1 MSDWKEVNFV
11 NIIYIHTHDTG
22 RLVSAYGYDVPTPE
36 YKAFCQDAILFQNA
50 FSVAPTCSPSRASLL
65 TGVYPHQ
72 NGMLGLA
79 QRGFKLNQRLHLA
92 RYLRDHGYDTAL
104 CGVQHEIGYYTD
116 HALAVDNLGYQE
128 DLTTDNSVF
137 DEEHLVEWD
146 NQNAASLA
154 SWLDQRT
161 SKTPFFVS
169 FGMHATHRQ
178 YPQEIADDID
188 VASARPPLNIANVPE
203 TRRDF
208 ATFETSAEYADRN
221 LKVVLDAIKRNGLYD
236 KSVIILTTDH
246 GVAFPFA
253 KCTLTDSGVG
263 VLMAI
268 RVPGCEPAEYNGLL
282 SQIDVIPTL
291 LDLVKVDKPDYL
303 EGQSFASVFSGDTYA
318 GDDYVFG
325 EVNFHTSYEPMRSVR
340 SKRYKYIKYFDDYD
354 HLNLSNIDNSP
365 TKTFYDHADLRSVT
379 KPKEALYDLYY
390 DVMETNNLL
399 NDSRYQSQLQTM
411 QKQLHQFMV
420 RTDDPL
426 LKGPIPIQS
435 TWKVNKRETYSAH
448 AKDPSDYE
456 NLPE

>member
-1 MSDWKEVNFV
+1 MKIL

-22 RLVSAYGYDVPTPE
+22 RLVSAYGYGVPTPE
-36 YKAFCQDAILFQNA
+36 YQAFCQDAILFQNA

-79 QRGFKLNQRLHLA
+79 QRGFKLDKRLHLA
-92 RYLRDHGYDTAL
+92 RYLRDHGYETAL

-116 HALAVDNLGYQE
+116 HALAVDNLGYQR
-128 DLTTDNSVF
+128 DLTTDSSQY

-146 NQNAASLA
+146 NHNADKLA
-154 SWLDQRT
+154 NWFDERT
-161 SKTPFFVS
+161 DTQPFFVS

-178 YPQEIADDID
+178 YPQTIAKDIA
-188 VASARPPLNIANVPE
+188 VSSARPPLNVANDPE
-203 TRRDF
+203 TRQDF
-208 ATFETSAEYADRN
+208 AAFETSAEYADHN
-221 LKVVLDAIKRNGLYD
+221 LKVVLDALKRNGLYE
-236 KSVIILTTDH
+236 KTIIVLTTDH

-253 KCTLTDSGVG
+253 KCTLTDSGIG

-268 RVPGCEPAEYNGLL
+268 RVPGCVPAEYNGLL

-291 LDLVKVDKPDYL
+291 LDLVNLEKPNYL
-303 EGQSFASVFSGDTYA
+303 EGKSFAPIFDGNEYK

-325 EVNFHTSYEPMRSVR
+325 EVNFHTSYEPIRSVR
-340 SKRYKYIKYFDDYD
+340 SKRYKYIRYFDDYE

-365 TKTFYDHADLRSVT
+365 TKTFYAQEGLREVT

-399 NDSRYQSQLQTM
+399 DDPRYLAQLTNMRQR
-411 QKQLHQFMV
+411 LSDFMV
-420 RTDDPL
+420 RTEDPL
-426 LKGPIPIQS
+426 LNGPIPIQS
-435 TWKVNKRETYSAH
+435 SWKVNKREAYSAH
-448 AKDPSDYE
+448 AKDKSEYE